1 MLEPCEGKL
10 SCTVLRGERDSN
22 IPDLLDQTIEN
33 KQKFISQIMTSKTP
47 VRVAEDAD
55 ENALNYAEIKA
66 LATGNPLIKEK
77 MDLDNS
83 ITKLKMLEA
92 NYNANQYKLEDK
104 IYKTYPEQIS
114 RLEDRIKKVKED
126 ISKVELK
133 NEGEETFT
141 SITIDGEKITD
152 KKKAGER
159 LLEEI
164 KKIKLNQSKVVGQ
177 YRGLDLKI
185 NYDFIMNEHVFYL
198 GSSELTGKLGS
209 SADGNITRLDN
220 SLTKINDKLSQ
231 LNDKLANTKE
241 QLIIAKEEIKK
252 PFDKKDE
259 LKSKILRL
267 TELNKQLDIGDRKL
281 PEKNIDVDKIQR

>member
-1 MLEPCEGKL
+1 
-10 SCTVLRGERDSN
+10 
-22 IPDLLDQTIEN
+22 
-33 KQKFISQIMTSKTP
+33 MTSKTP

-77 MDLDNS
+77 MDLDNY

-126 ISKVELK
+126 ISKVEPK

-267 TELNKQLDIGDRKL
+267 TELNKELDIGDRKL
-281 PEKNIDVDKIQR
+281 PEKNINVDEIQR